1 MTPWQITLLIVVL
14 IALIVMS
21 LCVML
26 ARRLNRLHSNVLKA
40 RLVAE
45 QALAA
50 RARYASEAARSGEL
64 DIAGALILT
73 ERAETC
79 LDNSMVPIVSEGL
92 EELYD
97 ADALSGTRRNN
108 SEITPAEAAAAT
120 AQRRN
125 LESELS
131 RTLRLTVGELDPAD
145 IAPEHQDTFAKL
157 ERARLDVRMTRKFHN
172 SQVAQARHLHKLWLV
187 RLFRL
192 AGRAPMPQTI
202 DIDDE

>member
-1 MTPWQITLLIVVL
+1 MTPWQITLLIMVL

-97 ADALSGTRRNN
+97 ADALSGARRNN